1 VDVIFAIDSSYSM
14 RYAINSGAKVISEVL
29 EAVSV
34 EKKSRFGLFL
44 FLYNDDDSK
53 SDWIFQ
59 LNDGLTTEEILDKLS
74 GLGWGYQY
82 GEDPALAI
90 NTAVKELK
98 DQKRLRVPRNIVI
111 VTDGELDVDKK
122 EETQRV

>member
-1 VDVIFAIDSSYSM
+1 VCKNRTVDVVFAIDSSYSM
-14 RYAINSGAKVISEVL
+14 RYAINSGATVISKVV

-34 EKKSRFGLFL
+34 EKESRFGL

-53 SDWIFQ
+53 SDWIFK
-59 LNDGLTTEEILDKLS
+59 LTDGLTTEEIQDKLLE
-74 GLGWGYQY
+74 LGWGYQY

-98 DQKRLRVPRNIVI
+98 DQKRLTMEHRERQN
-111 VTDGELDVDKK
+111 
-122 EETQRV
+122 